1 MTESPLLISDRGAV
15 RVITI
20 HRPDKLNA
28 LNAATLDALHAAFT
42 DAASDT
48 GVRVVVLTGSGP
60 KAFVAGADIAGMA
73 ALTPVQGRDFSLR
86 GQRMM
91 RAIETMPK

>member
-15 RVITI
+15 RLITI

-42 DAASDT
+42 DAATVSNGAAGWKLT
-48 GVRVVVLTGSGP
+48 TFTAVSARYVRVLGVTRATPYGISFWDANVFGP
-60 KAFVAGADIAGMA
+60 GA
-73 ALTPVQGRDFSLR
+73 
-86 GQRMM
+86 
-91 RAIETMPK
+91 